1 MLLTVSGRPAMAQ
14 SLVGLACGVLVL
26 ASSGLV
32 RAQVAPSPLFD
43 IFEYRVEGNSLLA
56 ASQVEQAVTPHL
68 GEARGLQDVE
78 AARAALE
85 ARYHEAG
92 FLTVL
97 VSIPEQQVDG
107 GVVDLLVT
115 EASVARL
122 RVVGAQYHLPSA
134 IRDRVVAVGEGSVPN
149 FPALQ
154 QSLDEVNRSADL
166 KVTPVLKP
174 GRAPGT
180 VEVQLDVDDQLPL
193 HGQVD
198 LSNRQAANT
207 TASRLGASMRYD
219 NLWQRGHS
227 LGLTL
232 QTSPEAPKEVQV
244 LTLNYLWPL
253 GPGGT
258 ALTLYAVNSRS
269 QFATL
274 YNSPGLGVLGNTDI
288 VGLRYT
294 KPWGDRA
301 DYMQTL
307 SAGLDY
313 KRVLQ
318 SLRFDGVETPT
329 PAVAYAPLTLSYR
342 GVWPND
348 RPQPSTLDVSATL
361 GLRGLL
367 GQGDA
372 GFEAKRPG
380 ASANYSALRSTLQL
394 YRALDRWL
402 LGAKMEWQAASG
414 PLLPSEQYSAG
425 GADSVRGFLE
435 GEHAGD
441 QALRFSFEL
450 SSPSVTLDA
459 GRRNWR
465 LTGLAF
471 VDETLLNTHQP
482 AVGQAA
488 NTTLAGAGLG
498 LRLSGPAGLGVQLDA
513 ARALTDGDLAGG
525 GTRSGSWR
533 LHGRVS
539 LEF

>member
-1 MLLTVSGRPAMAQ
+1 V
-14 SLVGLACGVLVL
+14 
-26 ASSGLV
+26 
-32 RAQVAPSPLFD
+32 FD

-56 ASQVEQAVTPHL
+56 AAQVEQTVTPHM
-68 GEARGLQDVE
+68 GEARGLKDVE

-92 FLTVL
+92 YLTVL

-122 RVVGAQYHLPSA
+122 RVIGAQYHLPSA
-134 IRDRVVAVGEGSVPN
+134 IRERVASVAEGAVPN

-154 QSLDEVNRSADL
+154 QSLDQVNRSSDL

-207 TASRLGASMRYD
+207 TASRLGASLRYD

-294 KPWGDRA
+294 KPWGDRSE
-301 DYMQTL
+301 YLQTL

-313 KRVLQ
+313 KRTLQ
-318 SLRFDGVETPT
+318 SLRFDGVDTPT

-367 GQGDA
+367 GQGDT

-380 ASANYSALRSTLQL
+380 ASANYSALRSTFQL

-435 GEHAGD
+435 GERSGD

-450 SSPSVTLDA
+450 SSPSVTLDT

-471 VDETLLNTHQP
+471 VDEALLNTHQP
-482 AVGQAA
+482 AAGQAA

-498 LRLSGPAGLGVQLDA
+498 LRLSGPAGVGVQLDA

-525 GTRSGSWR
+525 GTSRGSWR
-533 LHGRVS
+533 LHGRLS